1 MLALFRKL
9 AWWRQPD
16 LSPMGEVWGRYHAR
30 QGGDDAASADDIIT
44 AIRFCSYLLICG
56 LSCLLALLVGLTITS
71 SGLWRIPD
79 TLDGCELAAI
89 CERAP

>member
-1 MLALFRKL
+1 MLVLFRKL

-16 LSPMGEVWGRYHAR
+16 LSPMGEVWGRYHDAH
-30 QGGDDAASADDIIT
+30 DDEAYDADDILT
-44 AIRFCSYLLICG
+44 AIRFYGYLLLAG
-56 LSCLLALLVGLTITS
+56 LSCLLALMIGLTITS